1 MVDDEKMKHD
11 SNSPAPRKVARMT
24 SLTVD
29 VEAEDGGS
37 WEKIPDMEGAELRVR
52 SLEYPPYRLAEA
64 AHNRAH
70 SRKYRNEQ
78 TAESVEEDYRKRGEL
93 LARYILLGWR
103 GFDEEYD
110 ADVARARLAAREWR
124 PLREW
129 VYVCAMR
136 VGQRAVEFVET
147 TEKN

>member
-1 MVDDEKMKHD
+1 MADEEKMKALAK
-11 SNSPAPRKVARMT
+11 SQAPRKVARMT

-52 SLEYPPYRLAEA
+52 SLEYPTYRLAEA

-70 SRKYRNEQ
+70 VRKYRNEQ
-78 TAESVEEDYRKRGEL
+78 SAESVEEDYRIRGEL
-93 LARYILLGWR
+93 LAQHILLGWR
-103 GFDEEYD
+103 GFDEEY
-110 ADVARARLAAREWR
+110 ASDVAKRRLASREWR